1 MIGGVWA
8 ARFATN
14 LNAWTQMQGTDN
26 FHAWAFQH
34 IKSGYPDLQTLLD
47 RLRTL
52 EAINYRDA
60 FVIAN
65 SVETELDNM
74 LKTFPD
80 LSPLGSADQDYY
92 RRDQVLHAIFEL
104 DFVLTT
110 TVARDGTDKK
120 SLRFAG
126 GKEIASGTTSTIERL
141 LDEIEKLRARHQA
154 DLEKL
159 WANAEEDKQ
168 LILTIKKK
176 ATEIVQEDIEYLERL
191 KGECALCKRFS

>member
-1 MIGGVWA
+1 
-8 ARFATN
+8 
-14 LNAWTQMQGTDN
+14 MQGTDN

-34 IKSGYPDLQTLLD
+34 INSGYPELQTLLD

-65 SVETELDNM
+65 SVETELDNV
-74 LKTFPD
+74 LKTIPD
-80 LSPLGSADQDYY
+80 LSPHRSVDEDYY
-92 RRDQVLHAIFEL
+92 VLDQVLRAIFEL
-104 DFVLTT
+104 DPVLTT
-110 TVARDGTDKK
+110 SVARDDTNKK

-126 GKEIASGTTSTIERL
+126 GKEIASGPTSAIERL
-141 LDEIEKLRARHQA
+141 LDEIGKLRGLHHD

-168 LILTIKKK
+168 LILAIKKK
-176 ATEIVQEDIEYLERL
+176 AAEIVQEDIEYLECL